1 MSVIGHFRREGD
13 GFTGRIA
20 TLALD
25 VPLRLAPATRVSA
38 KGPDYIAL
46 VGENEVGAAW
56 RASDASGA
64 LLNVKL
70 DDPTWLEPANVRLM
84 AAEDGVLPMTWIRR
98 AEDKTPDRAPDKV
111 ASPPAPD

>member
-25 VPLRLAPATRVSA
+25 VTLRLAPATRVSA

-46 VGENEVGAAW
+46 VGDNEVGAAW
-56 RASDASGA
+56 KASDASGA

-70 DDPTWLEPANVRLM
+70 DDPTWPEPANVRLM
-84 AAEDGVLPMTWIRR
+84 AAENGVLPMTWIRR

>member
-25 VPLRLAPATRVSA
+25 VTLRLAPATRVSA

-70 DDPTWLEPANVRLM
+70 DDPTWPEPANVRLM
-84 AAEDGVLPMTWIRR
+84 AAENGVLPVTWIRKS
-98 AEDKTPDRAPDKV
+98 ENPDKP
-111 ASPPAPD
+111 ATPPPPE

>member
-1 MSVIGHFRREGD
+1 MSVTGHFRREGD

-25 VPLRLAPATRVSA
+25 VTLRLAPATRVSA

-56 RASDASGA
+56 RARDETGA
-64 LLNVKL
+64 ILNLKL
-70 DDPTWLEPANVRLM
+70 DDPAWPEPVNTRLM
-84 AAEDGVLPMTWIRR
+84 AAEDGVLPLTWIRR
-98 AEDKTPDRAPDKV
+98 SDTPDK
-111 ASPPAPD
+111 PPPPE

>member
-25 VPLRLAPATRVSA
+25 AAVRLAPTSRVSA
-38 KGPDYIAL
+38 KGPDFIAL
-46 VGENEVGAAW
+46 VGDNEIGAAW
-56 RASDASGA
+56 RAGDASGA

-70 DDPTWLEPANVRLM
+70 DDPAWPEPVNARLM
-84 AAEDGVLPMTWIRR
+84 AAESGVLPLTWIRKSDPPEKP
-98 AEDKTPDRAPDKV
+98 ATPPSPD
-111 ASPPAPD
+111 